1 MLSDCFDNIILNTD
15 SYKASHYLQFPPNTT
30 HVSCYIE
37 SRGGEFDQVLFFGLQ
52 LFIEQHLT
60 KAITLDDIN
69 EAGSLLNAH
78 GLPFHREGWMHI
90 LEKHDGFLPVSI
102 EAVPEGTILP
112 TQNVLLQITNTDPA
126 CFWLPTYLETAL
138 LRAIWYPTTVATISW
153 HAKQLIANYLDQT
166 ADDANSLP
174 FQLHDFGAR
183 GTSSQESAA
192 VGGLA
197 HLVNFYGTDTLS
209 GVLAAKNYYDCPMAG
224 FSIPAAEHAT
234 IISWGKEEETNAY
247 ANCMK
252 QFSGKDKAFA
262 VVSDSYDI
270 WNALDNI
277 WGDTL
282 ASEVKEN
289 PGRLVIRPDS
299 GDPTTVPTQVIQHLM
314 DRFGYTENKKGYR
327 VLPDN
332 IRVIQGD
339 GISLTTIAECLDT
352 MKEARLCSSNIAFG
366 MGGALLQKCHR
377 DTLSFA
383 MKANAVCRDETWR
396 DIFKQPITDS
406 HKTSKPGRLALVK
419 NDDGYATIPLT
430 KLDEQENQLKQVFR
444 DGKLLIKTNFDNI
457 RKRSSA

>member
-1 MLSDCFDNIILNTD
+1 MLSNCFDNIILNTD

-37 SRGGEFDQVLFFGLQ
+37 SRGGEFDTVLFFGLQ

-60 KAITLDDIN
+60 TPITLADIN
-69 EAGSLLNAH
+69 EADSLLTAH
-78 GLPFHREGWMHI
+78 GLPFHRDGWLHI
-90 LEKHDGFLPVSI
+90 LEKHNGYLPVTI
-102 EAVPEGTILP
+102 EALPEGTTLP
-112 TQNVLLQITNTDPA
+112 TQNVLLQITNTDPN

-153 HAKQLIANYLDQT
+153 HAKQLIASYLEKT
-166 ADDANSLP
+166 ADDASSLA

-192 VGGLA
+192 IGGLA

-209 GVLAAKNYYDCPMAG
+209 GVLAAKHYYDCPMAG

-234 IISWGKEEETNAY
+234 IISWGKEQETQAY
-247 ANCMK
+247 ANCIQ
-252 QFSGKDKAFA
+252 QFSGDTKAFA
-262 VVSDSYDI
+262 VVSDSYNI
-270 WNALDNI
+270 WNALDNL
-277 WGDTL
+277 WGGEL
-282 ASEVKEN
+282 ANDVQAN

-299 GDPTTVPTQVIQHLM
+299 GDPATIPTQVIQHLM
-314 DRFGYTENKKGYR
+314 NRFGYTKNKKGYR

-332 IRVIQGD
+332 LRVIQGD
-339 GISLTTIAECLDT
+339 GISLETINECLNT
-352 MKEARLCSSNIAFG
+352 MKDAKLCSSNIAFG

-383 MKANAVCRDETWR
+383 MKANAVCRDGIWR

-406 HKTSKPGRLALVK
+406 HKTSKPGRLALIK
-419 NDDGYATIPLT
+419 DEEGYKTIPLT
-430 KLDEQENQLKQVFR
+430 QLGERKNQLKPVFR
-444 DGKLLIKTNFDNI
+444 DGKPLRKTTFDEI
-457 RKRSSA
+457 RKRSVV